1 MNYFDYFQIITLLI
15 FLSIFLGRSL
25 SLARKG
31 TQVFRLGSGKQGL
44 GALLEKSFLIFFPL
58 WLFEIFVHSLHLDHL
73 QFLPFALVDPLYSH
87 ALLQS
92 AGAVIILLSLL
103 VFALAL
109 ISFKTSWR
117 VGIDTVAPGGLIT
130 TGMFSISRNPIFL
143 SMDLYFL
150 GTFLIY
156 SNLFFLVCLIG
167 MVCGFHVQIKHEETF
182 LAVAYDRSYLE
193 YRMQVRRY
201 I

>member
-1 MNYFDYFQIITLLI
+1 MNCFDYFQITTLTI

-31 TQVFRLGSGKQGL
+31 TQVFRLGIGKKGP
-44 GALLEKSFLIFFPL
+44 GALLEKSFPIFFLL

-73 QFLPFALVDPLYSH
+73 QFLPFALVDPLYGH
-87 ALLQS
+87 AFLQP
-92 AGAVIILLSLL
+92 AGAIIILLSLL

-109 ISFKTSWR
+109 ISFKISWR

-143 SMDLYFL
+143 SMNLYFL
-150 GTFLIY
+150 GTF
-156 SNLFFLVCLIG
+156 
-167 MVCGFHVQIKHEETF
+167 
-182 LAVAYDRSYLE
+182 
-193 YRMQVRRY
+193 
-201 I
+201 